1 MVTWTKAAQ
10 GAIIVVLL
18 LYCFLEA
25 QRALPPSPPAADPT
39 PPAASSSPTGKFRPA
54 SDFPAEPGSDWTPTR
69 CLLPRAPLPR
79 RACRPRCAF
88 DANASLACAVWERG
102 SFRGA
107 ARAQAPR
114 RRCAGGDAAG
124 AFEPRTGFEWVHERH
139 RAAGFEWTAKGCALR
154 TLTRGNVL
162 GCLRGERVL
171 FLGDSMVRQ
180 LFYSVSGAMR
190 RAKHVVDY
198 DAWVPAYYTFGD
210 DGDEFGIVPWANH
223 TATDLE
229 RYLGRSLADRATAE
243 YVVSPT
249 YTHIT
254 EALSGYWG
262 RLPRDARVTVVLG
275 PMFWEQKAKVP
286 ARFLREISDVLGDK
300 RLRRLLVLGTPS
312 TRLTKRKAEWQ
323 DIIPRRNAML
333 QAWVRRT
340 REGGRDAQKLGFVD
354 YDALAKDADSAKS
367 VPGVANGNWHY
378 QCFLHWKNIPD
389 HQMPTPATY
398 QGVGE
403 IYSLEDGTCTDDMN
417 RGVLKVILHEV
428 CAAKA

>member
-1 MVTWTKAAQ
+1 
-10 GAIIVVLL
+10 
-18 LYCFLEA
+18 
-25 QRALPPSPPAADPT
+25 
-39 PPAASSSPTGKFRPA
+39 
-54 SDFPAEPGSDWTPTR
+54 
-69 CLLPRAPLPR
+69 
-79 RACRPRCAF
+79 
-88 DANASLACAVWERG
+88 
-102 SFRGA
+102 
-107 ARAQAPR
+107 
-114 RRCAGGDAAG
+114 
-124 AFEPRTGFEWVHERH
+124 
-139 RAAGFEWTAKGCALR
+139 
-154 TLTRGNVL
+154 
-162 GCLRGERVL
+162 
-171 FLGDSMVRQ
+171 
-180 LFYSVSGAMR
+180 
-190 RAKHVVDY
+190 
-198 DAWVPAYYTFGD
+198 
-210 DGDEFGIVPWANH
+210 
-223 TATDLE
+223 
-229 RYLGRSLADRATAE
+229 
-243 YVVSPT
+243 VVSPT

-254 EALSGYWG
+254 EALSGYWS

-428 CAAKA
+428 CAAKE